1 MTQTR
6 AAFTVGITGHRP
18 NRMKGGAERVITR
31 LDQVLRCLRSG
42 SAGRERVALSAL
54 AEGSDRMFASAA
66 LGLGYRL
73 DALLPFRSEDYQTTF
88 GSADPAYD
96 DLLSRASGVEELPG
110 LLAAPEDAYEAVGRA
125 TVDRSNVLVA
135 VWDCGPSAGRG
146 GTIDIIEYAIGRRVP
161 VVWIDARTAGRPAI
175 LRRASGASSW
185 SLTQLADRCRPSTRA
200 EIAGLASSGRI

>member
-18 NRMKGGAERVITR
+18 NRMKGGVERVITR

-54 AEGSDRMFASAA
+54 AEGSDRMFASTA

-73 DALLPFRSEDYQTTF
+73 DALLPFRSKDYQTTF
-88 GSADPAYD
+88 GSVDPAYD

-110 LLAAPEDAYEAVGRA
+110 ALSAAEAAYEAVGRA
-125 TVDRSNVLVA
+125 TVDRSDVLLA
-135 VWDCGPSAGRG
+135 VWDGGPSAGRG

-175 LRRASGASSW
+175 LRRPAGATGW
-185 SLTQLADRCRPSTRA
+185 TLQQLAGRSRPATRA
-200 EIAGLASSGRI
+200 EIAELARGGRT